1 MADSKRRP
9 SVTTKHIQIHAQ
21 EHLEIPPAHNLVASR
36 YLDSL
41 VVGLGYASLATYLCT
56 RFHKFSPWELASI
69 SLGSMVL
76 GYGLFDLGKRAGMVQ
91 GASYTLQNGDGKTGQ
106 GEGQD
111 WRGEFTGMEHK
122 QLNNSEKIVWLK
134 KEEVRIRE
142 MQGEKQLNCGKAY
155 IAKEGAYVAYE
166 KHGGYGGP
174 DWKRYLRSYGKRS

>member
-1 MADSKRRP
+1 
-9 SVTTKHIQIHAQ
+9 
-21 EHLEIPPAHNLVASR
+21 
-36 YLDSL
+36 L
-41 VVGLGYASLATYLCT
+41 VVGLGYTGLATYLCT

-91 GASYTLQNGDGKTGQ
+91 GASHTLQNGDGKTRQ

-111 WRGEFTGMEHK
+111 WRGEFTGMEYK
-122 QLNNSEKIVWLK
+122 QLNTSEKIVWLK

-155 IAKEGAYVAYE
+155 IAKEEAYVAYE
-166 KHGGYGGP
+166 KHGGCGGE
-174 DWKRYLRSYGKRS
+174 DWKRGMCDLMARDIDADVLAGIQMRMECVKRYIRSTRSSREGWGR